1 MIDDLKRVNHLYPFY
16 RSVVPVACSRC
27 ADVIYCSEQCRE
39 EAANKFHKYECG
51 IVPILWRSG
60 ASINNHIALRIIAS
74 KPLDYFLK
82 LKPTI
87 DEELSPEKLIR

>member
-1 MIDDLKRVNHLYPFY
+1 MLQLVKMQTCII
-16 RSVVPVACSRC
+16 S
-27 ADVIYCSEQCRE
+27 RE
-39 EAANKFHKYECG
+39 EASKKYHKYECG
-51 IVPILWRSG
+51 IVPIIWRSG

-87 DEELSPEKLIR
+87 DEELTPEQLIRCVYLLNI